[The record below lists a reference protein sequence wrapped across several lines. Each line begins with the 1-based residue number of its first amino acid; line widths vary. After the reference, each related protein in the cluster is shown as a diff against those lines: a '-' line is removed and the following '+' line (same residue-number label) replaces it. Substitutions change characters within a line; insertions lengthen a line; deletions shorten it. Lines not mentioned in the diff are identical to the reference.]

1 MNSPIFYLK
10 ILASIA
16 RVENLLA
23 IYQNLGWNNINKH
36 FEEVL

>member
-1 MNSPIFYLK
+1 MNSPIFNLK

-16 RVENLLA
+16 RVENLFA
-23 IYQNLGWNNINKH
+23 IYQNLEWNNINKH